1 MKLIALNILVFCVSI
16 YFGAHLLYGPKNY
29 FQYLEFSKAFKE
41 KYRNCSNLSANR
53 VVLESK
59 ASLLNRSVLDLDALD
74 EYGRKVLGFAKPNE
88 LIIPVKNRF

>member
-1 MKLIALNILVFCVSI
+1 MKLIVLNILIFCASI

-29 FQYLEFSKAFKE
+29 FQFVEFSKAFKE
-41 KYRNCSNLSANR
+41 KYRNYSNLNANR

-59 ASLLNRSVLDLDALD
+59 ASLLNRSVLDLDTLD
-74 EYGRKVLGFAKPNE
+74 EYARKVLGLAKPNE